1 MLGVSSDANSTKYMV
16 SEAPGLN
23 TQWLRLRPLEPDCL
37 SSNPRSVLIEVLSVG
52 TSLHPLFA
60 SISFSLKLG

>member
-1 MLGVSSDANSTKYMV
+1 MV